1 MIKKSS
7 YIKFFPY
14 PKFRLEQENIIE
26 KIELFAREGKNII
39 LVAPNGTG
47 KTIIALS
54 ALIPVAI
61 EKKLKIIYLLRTHAQ
76 SARVIRELQ
85 KIYEKFPKNSKYV
98 SGVSLRGRKEMCLN
112 NTLRSMKVSPAE
124 AMSICKDLRSNN
136 NCSYYRNTKEV
147 IKGNKDLEFYSFE
160 RPIDAQELISICKN
174 RKYCPYFLAK
184 YLLKKAPII
193 VCNFQWIFNPDIRY
207 RFFKFLETSLDKCIL
222 IVDECHN
229 IVNIATEVNSDK
241 LVPNFLTV
249 CLNELRSYRLPDKY
263 RQFVSFIK
271 SRLTQKRKDLG
282 VGDFDVNPDELLSQI
297 YKKLKLKNKSEFT
310 SFLEKMVND
319 CQSEVQIQTEKE
331 GKEHSKENIR
341 TFVKFWKNWCRKYT
355 SDRYY
360 FCYNVK
366 KSGNRKFISLEI
378 VALDPRDITVPIFKK
393 SYASLNMTGT
403 VNPTMFNHLTGLSYK
418 DQGFEKLVANSPFQ
432 SKNILALIIEGVDTT
447 YNNRNSFMYKKII
460 NRIVEIISNTPANV
474 GIFCASYKILNDLI
488 MAGIKPL
495 IENRKIKKKLFSES
509 QGKSASQNAEML
521 EEFKRRSLPPYKG
534 AVLLG
539 VCGGRNSEG
548 EDYPGDFMNAVI
560 IVGIPYHFQSPR
572 IKAKIEYYNKVF
584 NKQGWVFAYL
594 YPAMQ
599 RANQASG
606 RPIRKESDKGVI
618 VFMDYRFKERIGWI
632 SDWVKKEIQI
642 IPANMSLRNPLSV
655 FWNS

>member
-1 MIKKSS
+1 MIKKST
-7 YIKFFPY
+7 YLEFFPY
-14 PKFRLEQENIIE
+14 PTFRLEQENIIE

-54 ALIPVAI
+54 AIIPVAI
-61 EKKLKIIYLLRTHAQ
+61 DKKLKVIYLCRTHAQ
-76 SARVIRELQ
+76 SDRVIRELQ
-85 KIYEKFPKNSKYV
+85 MINKFFPENSRHV

-112 NTLRSMKVSPAE
+112 NALKSFKISPTE
-124 AMSICKDLRSNN
+124 AMLICKDLRSNN
-136 NCSYYRNTKEV
+136 NCSYYRNIKE
-147 IKGNKDLEFYSFE
+147 ILKGSKPLDFYSFE
-160 RPIDAQELISICKN
+160 RPIDAQELISISKN
-174 RKYCPYFLAK
+174 RNYCPYFLAK
-184 YLLKKAPII
+184 YLLKKSPII

-229 IVNIATEVNSDK
+229 IVNIATEVNSGK

-249 CLNELRSYRLPDKY
+249 CLNELRSYRLPQKY
-263 RQFVSFIK
+263 MHFVSYIK
-271 SRLTQKRKDLG
+271 SILTQKRKDFG
-282 VGDFDVNPDELLSQI
+282 IGDFDVNPEELLCQI
-297 YKKLKLKNKSEFT
+297 YKKLKLKNKSEFN
-310 SFLEKMVND
+310 SFLDKMITDSQAIVQNQAEKK
-319 CQSEVQIQTEKE
+319 EKE
-331 GKEHSKENIR
+331 PSKDNIKA
-341 TFVKFWKNWCRKYT
+341 FVKFWKNWVKKYT
-355 SDRYY
+355 SERYY
-360 FCYNVK
+360 FCYSVK

-403 VNPTMFNHLTGLSYK
+403 VNPTVFNHLTGLSYK
-418 DQGFEKLVANSPFQ
+418 DHGFEKLVANSPFQ
-432 SKNILALIIEGVDTT
+432 SKNIMALIIEGVDTT

-460 NRIVEIISNTPANV
+460 NRIVEIISYTPANI

-488 MAGIKPL
+488 MAGIKIS
-495 IENRKIKKKLFSES
+495 IEKTGKKVYSEDR
-509 QGKSASQNAEML
+509 GKNASQNAEML
-521 EEFKRRSLPPYKG
+521 KHFKISSRPPHKG

-572 IKAKIEYYNKVF
+572 VKAKIEYYNKVF
-584 NKQGWVFAYL
+584 NRQGWVFAYL

-618 VFMDYRFKERIGWI
+618 VFMDSRFKDRIGWI

-642 IPANMSLRNPLSV
+642 IPANKSLRNQLSI